1 MEGPAGRGNLAGVR
15 LLKATS
21 GFSPRGF
28 MQKGTAMSG
37 SISNFLDD
45 VRDEI
50 EGAIDDAA
58 TEVGDAAD
66 DVRSEV
72 NGNDDTTATP
82 TAPATPSTPAAPA
95 ATDEVR
101 TAQVTRLYDTV
112 FDRPPDAEGLTFWT
126 NALRT
131 GTVELDDVAE
141 LFVASPEF
149 RNTYGDLGAG
159 EFVDRLY
166 LNVLDRPAD
175 PDGRQYWVSSI
186 ESGRADRDD
195 VVLAFSES
203 PEHVAKVGPAASAD
217 DPLV

>member
-1 MEGPAGRGNLAGVR
+1 
-15 LLKATS
+15 
-21 GFSPRGF
+21 
-28 MQKGTAMSG
+28 MSG
-37 SISNFLDD
+37 SVSDFFDD
-45 VRDEI
+45 VGDAVED
-50 EGAIDDAA
+50 AADDVA
-58 TEVGDAAD
+58 TEVGDVAD

-72 NGNDDTTATP
+72 DGDDDSTAAPAAPAPATAAP
-82 TAPATPSTPAAPA
+82 APATP
-95 ATDEVR
+95 ATDDSR

-112 FDRPPDAEGLTFWT
+112 FDRAPDEGGLTFWT

-131 GTVELDDVAE
+131 GIVDLEDVAE

-149 RNTYGDLGAG
+149 RDRYGELGTG

-175 PDGRQYWVSSI
+175 PEGRTYWTSAI
-186 ESGRADRDD
+186 EGGRADRDD

-203 PEHVAKVGPAASAD
+203 PEHVAKVGPVSTD